1 MSRYQKPNWAFFFFL
16 EAFSWKRT
24 QKIQTSHFFKVTMS
38 SCSAKQGF
46 CAATLERTRFS
57 TSRHSNM
64 IPSES
69 PHCSFLYRDGSAG
82 TQCIRCVLRTRLHA
96 AISLV
101 LLISLSK
108 VTLSLKRK
116 VYKVKKKK
124 KNMLINPSPLSPF
137 PKLAP
142 WHFLSYTFTCS

>member
-1 MSRYQKPNWAFFFFL
+1 MKKNTENTNIPLFQGHNIFLPAVQSR
-16 EAFSWKRT
+16 
-24 QKIQTSHFFKVTMS
+24 
-38 SCSAKQGF
+38 GF
-46 CAATLERTRFS
+46 VQPRSKGHKFS

-69 PHCSFLYRDGSAG
+69 PHCSFHYRDGSAG

-124 KNMLINPSPLSPF
+124 KTHAFQPLSFESVPKASTMTFFELHVHMLIVH
-137 PKLAP
+137 KK
-142 WHFLSYTFTCS
+142 